1 LQVPETTQG
10 LQMSE
15 EPRDT
20 RIDPPSQSA
29 ANTTNVGYKKPPQHS
44 RFAKG
49 RSGNPSGRPKALIGI
64 SIKDI
69 LDGSQMGK
77 NGEIISKRE
86 AIVVRMLNDALA
98 GNQKAFGRFLKFL
111 NLSGLKRTE
120 TSSIVKTVYF
130 ESKPMSPVQRD
141 EYRRNFGLPR
151 DQWT

>member
-1 LQVPETTQG
+1 
-10 LQMSE
+10 MSE

-120 TSSIVKTVYF
+120 PGWQAKNIFYAYDAID
-130 ESKPMSPVQRD
+130 PD
-141 EYRRNFGLPR
+141 
-151 DQWT
+151 

>member
-1 LQVPETTQG
+1 
-10 LQMSE
+10 MSE

-86 AIVVRMLNDALA
+86 AIVVRMLNDALS
-98 GNQKAFGRFLKFL
+98 GNQKAFGRFLKLL

-120 TSSIVKTVYF
+120 SLLQVKNVFYD
-130 ESKPMSPVQRD
+130 SKPMTPEQY
-141 EYRRNFGLPR
+141 EEFKRNFGLPK
-151 DQWT
+151 DE

>member
-1 LQVPETTQG
+1 
-10 LQMSE
+10 MSE

-120 TSSIVKTVYF
+120 LSSIVKTVYF
-130 ESKPMSPVQRD
+130 ESEPMTAVQR
-141 EYRRNFGLPR
+141 EGYERNFGLPR